1 MGTSGSYGGP
11 GGGTPLVPSW
21 LSPLGTSPAPAAP
34 PPAAPSAPGQPQPAA
49 PGSIPSAPSAP
60 GIVPTMPAAPPIRP
74 QPQGLPVT
82 DRFTSARTSFS
93 SFAGSGGG
101 GRGGLGRAV
110 SRYVS
115 TSTGGAR
122 RAAQRM
128 GSSRGV
134 GGQLYN
140 FLSDVQSRGPQAAL
154 LTLNLQALAGRP
166 IEEVFL
172 GLADYICPTG
182 GTVDEGIARDAFIET
197 IGDLATLGINDL
209 NSLTPAQMNTVF
221 EMYAT
226 HAIEARIAN
235 DIGTKSI
242 SLPSD
247 LKAIERVQAQLR
259 DLIRR
264 GVSDALA
271 RAIQATGT
279 ITANRV
285 LEFVTGV
292 YELAFD
298 VLQTL
303 GEAEADA

>member
-21 LSPLGTSPAPAAP
+21 LGPAGTLPAPAVPPSAP
-34 PPAAPSAPGQPQPAA
+34 PGQLQPTVPAGSPSAPGA
-49 PGSIPSAPSAP
+49 PPGTIPS
-60 GIVPTMPAAPPIRP
+60 MPAAPPSRL
-74 QPQGLPVT
+74 QPQQLPST
-82 DRFTSARTSFS
+82 DRFTSARTAFS
-93 SFAGSGGG
+93 GFAGSGGG
-101 GRGGLGRAV
+101 GDRGSLGRSV

-115 TSTGGAR
+115 KSTGGAR

-140 FLSDVQSRGPQAAL
+140 FLSDVQNRGAKEAL
-154 LTLNLQALAGRP
+154 RSLNLQALAGRP

-172 GLADYICPTG
+172 GLADYVCPTG
-182 GTVDEGIARDAFIET
+182 GSVDEGIARDAFIET
-197 IGDLATLGINDL
+197 IADLATLGIEDL
-209 NSLTPAQMNTVF
+209 NSLTPEQMNTVF

-226 HAIEARIAN
+226 HAIEARISN

-242 SLPSD
+242 ALPSD
-247 LKAIERVQAQLR
+247 LKAIERVQGQLR

-271 RAIQATGT
+271 RASASAGAIMAD
-279 ITANRV
+279 RV
-285 LEFVTGV
+285 LDFVTGV
-292 YELAFD
+292 YELAFE

-303 GEAEADA
+303 GDAEEAA